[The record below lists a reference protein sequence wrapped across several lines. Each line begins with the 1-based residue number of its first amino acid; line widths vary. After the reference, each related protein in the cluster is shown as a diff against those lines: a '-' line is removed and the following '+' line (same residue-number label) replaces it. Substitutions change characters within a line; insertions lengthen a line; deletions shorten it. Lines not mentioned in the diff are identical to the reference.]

1 MAYTNLNLPRL
12 ADVALQQFVKELLPL
27 SVFSTN
33 FSPDNYPAKH
43 KGQGILVPLVG
54 TLTATTFGGTYAI
67 TTFAKSVIT
76 VTINRHKLVPIGET
90 DLDAANNSDSSL
102 ESMALQA
109 GAALAQ
115 AVLEDVLTL
124 VTTANFAAIGTAVS
138 STVLDVPGL
147 RSGKLA
153 LNQANAPKPNRC
165 CIMDSVGMDALLAVT
180 NFVQAYMFA
189 DNNVLKEGRV
199 MRALGMDLFDLNASF
214 VAAASV
220 NCFFA
225 HASAIAV
232 AMRYLQPQ
240 RPENYDFAEQFSDA
254 RTGITMGLRD
264 YYDPLTGTRYLAI
277 EANYGYSA
285 GITNGGRILKR
296 TD

>member
-1 MAYTNLNLPRL
+1 MAYTNLNIARL
-12 ADVALQQFVKELLPL
+12 ANAALEQFVKELVPL
-27 SVFSTN
+27 RLFSNVFSPE
-33 FSPDNYPAKH
+33 SYPVDHRGTA
-43 KGQGILVPLVG
+43 ILVPLVG

-76 VTINRHKLVPIGET
+76 VTINRHKFVPIGQT
-90 DLDAANNSDSSL
+90 DLDAANNSASAL
-102 ESMALQA
+102 ESFGFQQ
-109 GAALAQ
+109 GRALAQ

-124 VTTANFAAIGTAVS
+124 VTTANFSAIGTAVA
-138 STVLDVPGL
+138 STALDVPGL
-147 RSGKLA
+147 RAGKLA
-153 LNQANAPKPNRC
+153 LDQANVPRSPRVTL
-165 CIMDSVGMDALLAVT
+165 MDSVGMDALLAVT

-199 MRALGMDLFDLNASF
+199 ARALGADLYSLNGSF

-225 HASAIAV
+225 HPSAIAV
-232 AMRYLQPQ
+232 AMRYLPPQ
-240 RPENYDFAEQFSDA
+240 RPENYDVAESFTDPN
-254 RTGITMGLRD
+254 TGATIGLRD
-264 YYDPLTGTRYLAI
+264 YYDPLTGTRYLAM
-277 EANYGYSA
+277 ECNYGYSA

>member
-1 MAYTNLNLPRL
+1 MAYTNLNLSRL
-12 ADVALQQFVKELLPL
+12 ADTALQAFVKELLPL
-27 SVFSTN
+27 SFFSTN
-33 FSPDNYPAKH
+33 FSPDSYPARH
-43 KGQGILVPLVG
+43 KGQAILVPLVG

-90 DLDAANNSDSSL
+90 DLDAANNSDSAL
-102 ESMALQA
+102 ETMAFQA
-109 GAALAQ
+109 GRALAQ

-124 VTTANFAAIGTAVS
+124 VTTANFGAIGTAVA
-138 STVLDVPGL
+138 STALDVPGL

-153 LNQANAPKPNRC
+153 LDQANAPRAPRVTL
-165 CIMDSVGMDALLAVT
+165 MDSVGMDALLAVT

-199 MRALGMDLFDLNASF
+199 MRALGADLYALNGSF

-220 NCFFA
+220 NAFFA
-225 HASAIAV
+225 HPSAIAV
-232 AMRYLQPQ
+232 AMRYLTPQ
-240 RPENYDFAEQFSDA
+240 RAESYDFAEQFSDPN
-254 RTGITMGLRD
+254 TGMTMGLRD